1 MSSNDVRKGMTNA
14 QFNEK
19 QSGILMT
26 EIFIIAVVCGLYFT
40 SWWVFG
46 GVLLGLIIGLFIP
59 QVAIPFIILLSVG
72 WGAVG
77 YGIGSMFGSTGA
89 SIVLGVIGLLAGVGS
104 HLGAL
109 QWAKDVGNG

>member
-46 GVLLGLIIGLFIP
+46 GVLL
-59 QVAIPFIILLSVG
+59 VLLSVG

>member
-46 GVLLGLIIGLFIP
+46 GVLLGLLIGLFIP

-72 WGAVG
+72 WGLLD
-77 YGIGSMFGSTGA
+77 M
-89 SIVLGVIGLLAGVGS
+89 VLVQCLVLLV
-104 HLGAL
+104 LL
-109 QWAKDVGNG
+109 LYWELLVY

>member
-40 SWWVFG
+40 SWWV
-46 GVLLGLIIGLFIP
+46 L
-59 QVAIPFIILLSVG
+59 VG
-72 WGAVG
+72 
-77 YGIGSMFGSTGA
+77 FF
-89 SIVLGVIGLLAGVGS
+89 
-104 HLGAL
+104 
-109 QWAKDVGNG
+109 

>member
-46 GVLLGLIIGLFIP
+46 GVLLGLLIGLFIP

-72 WGAVG
+72 WGGCWIWYWFNVWF
-77 YGIGSMFGSTGA
+77 YWCFYCIGSYWFISWCRLSSW
-89 SIVLGVIGLLAGVGS
+89 SIAMGERC
-104 HLGAL
+104 
-109 QWAKDVGNG
+109 W